1 MKMKKTAMLVTALVF
16 ALGVSVCSAHCT
28 GRGGYGHGDT
38 HGHDY
43 EYAGYCRHGNA
54 YGNGCG
60 QNYAYAANCK
70 DGVCEFTPASSGER
84 AALAVINPCNNAVA
98 DIEGQ
103 WESDVKQLG
112 PHDTFVT
119 AQGEAHT
126 GVVFSVNNPIK
137 NFKVLSLHF
146 KDFDNNGKPVFLVKE
161 LYAKPVFSPDRQLLV
176 KFAFFG
182 SIPNNGISY
191 TDPAGK
197 TRYYSVSQ
205 SGKDGSLLFTEF

>member
-16 ALGVSVCSAHCT
+16 ALGISVCSAH
-28 GRGGYGHGDT
+28 GYGHGDS
-38 HGHDY
+38 G
-43 EYAGYCRHGNA
+43 GV
-54 YGNGCG
+54 
-60 QNYAYAANCK
+60 NCK
-70 DGVCEFTPASSGER
+70 DGVCEFVPGSGGER
-84 AALAVINPCNNAVA
+84 TTLAVINPCNNAVA

-161 LYAKPVFSPDRQLLV
+161 LYSKPVFRPDRQLLV